1 MVIAEK
7 AARDLTAPTRFQSY
21 AEISGKVQL
30 QNADTDTG
38 GQRLGGCHL
47 YSLLE
52 GRSRSNMGPALPS
65 SAFFSPFWFAF
76 GQYPPIP
83 FGNADAEEIALW
95 YVI

>member
-1 MVIAEK
+1 
-7 AARDLTAPTRFQSY
+7 
-21 AEISGKVQL
+21 
-30 QNADTDTG
+30 
-38 GQRLGGCHL
+38 
-47 YSLLE
+47 
-52 GRSRSNMGPALPS
+52 MGPALPS